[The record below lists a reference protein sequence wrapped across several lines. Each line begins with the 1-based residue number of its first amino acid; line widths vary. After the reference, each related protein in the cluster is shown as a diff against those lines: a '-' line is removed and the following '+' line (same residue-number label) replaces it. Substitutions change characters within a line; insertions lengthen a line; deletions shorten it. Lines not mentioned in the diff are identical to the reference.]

1 ALLRGVNVLRVPIRL
16 PAVRRVARRRR
27 GAEAVGASWHL
38 THRWREVDSNPR
50 SPRKREFSGSG
61 SRPGARC
68 RLPALD
74 DAHRGEP
81 GAARRGTKPI
91 GRQRRGAGDWR
102 APEPIAAMI
111 EACRSG
117 PIGAHVTKGRPA
129 PSQDDGSLG
138 SIQWLRFRAA
148 RNSASTVKAGLELEH
163 NLFRNADPQP
173 GLWIDVVL
181 TDQCPDASSGF
192 VLGLYHSVASVVFP

>member
-1 ALLRGVNVLRVPIRL
+1 MTR
-16 PAVRRVARRRR
+16 
-27 GAEAVGASWHL
+27 
-38 THRWREVDSNPR
+38 RWRGVDSNPR

-102 APEPIAAMI
+102 ASEQIAAMI

-117 PIGAHVTKGRPA
+117 PSGAHVTKGRTA

-148 RNSASTVKAGLELEH
+148 RNSASTVKAGLELETQSLSKRGPS
-163 NLFRNADPQP
+163 NRASGSMSFSGTNARMPLRVLFLVCTIVSAGHYKLPRKQMAR
-173 GLWIDVVL
+173 
-181 TDQCPDASSGF
+181 
-192 VLGLYHSVASVVFP
+192 

>member
-1 ALLRGVNVLRVPIRL
+1 MSRPESGSHQTLCWRG
-16 PAVRRVARRRR
+16 
-27 GAEAVGASWHL
+27 
-38 THRWREVDSNPR
+38 VDSNPR

-117 PIGAHVTKGRPA
+117 PIGAHVTEGRTA
-129 PSQDDGSLG
+129 SSQDDGSLG

-163 NLFRNADPQP
+163 NLFRNADPQTGP
-173 GLWIDVVL
+173 LDRCRSHGPMHACRLHLTCFYHTPRAERHRVL
-181 TDQCPDASSGF
+181 CYSAP
-192 VLGLYHSVASVVFP
+192 

>member
-1 ALLRGVNVLRVPIRL
+1 MVASDTTSTGRAGRL
-16 PAVRRVARRRR
+16 PLTGNPRYARLPTSPVDPVRTA
-27 GAEAVGASWHL
+27 GSDEESGSHM
-38 THRWREVDSNPR
+38 TPRWREVDSNPR

-102 APEPIAAMI
+102 TPEQIAAMI

-117 PIGAHVTKGRPA
+117 PSGAHVTKGRTA

-163 NLFRNADPQP
+163 NLFRNADPQTGP
-173 GLWIDVVL
+173 LDRCRSHQ
-181 TDQCPDASSGF
+181 TDR
-192 VLGLYHSVASVVFP
+192 LR